1 MYRAARYPFVLAA
14 FVAGCGSTGSRATG
28 APDDV
33 PVPVERGPGVRVF
46 AGSAQTLEGPGCT
59 TDESTH
65 EDRWCGFRVPRSDGT
80 SSLYVFDLS
89 AVLAGVSVTCNQDDS
104 NCLLLTDASRGSKN
118 DYHTSFFDG
127 ETLVYYGGEWGV
139 YAWRPG
145 MDTGRRLV
153 TPPAAVDIG
162 FCIPAPEDAAVAC
175 LGFPFVQPDPLV
187 AAADL
192 YLGSFDPALGGGSD
206 GDELLAPIANVIT
219 AVRSDTAD
227 DLHFDVSFA
236 AAGSLAFSARET
248 PTGPEV
254 LKLASLGSTEAPG
267 TIATDVHEWS
277 ISPDGASW
285 LWLSAVDPSGN
296 GVLQAA
302 DFPGGTAP
310 RTVLEDAR
318 QYALDQNGTLA
329 ALTGNGDF
337 VSLSDPFGAPDA
349 QRLIDSDVEALL
361 ATSDRGH
368 IAYAK
373 QFFATSKLADL
384 LVSKL
389 DGSGTCTLDTTR
401 SVPRNSVHFSPNG
414 ERALWALQTENRYDA
429 YYTRLT
435 DCSTTLLASDV
446 VVLDWIND
454 TTAIFIDDF
463 DASTSSGSLRF
474 RHVTA
479 SGALESGS
487 AGLVAR
493 NVDWSTTM
501 GPALL
506 YTVHEGSAAD
516 GVYVRAFTN

>member
-1 MYRAARYPFVLAA
+1 MA
-14 FVAGCGSTGSRATG
+14 
-28 APDDV
+28 
-33 PVPVERGPGVRVF
+33 PVERAAGVRVF
-46 AGSAQTLEGPGCT
+46 SGAAQTLEGPGCT
-59 TDESTH
+59 TNEKAG
-65 EDRWCGFRVPRSDGT
+65 EDRFCGFTVPRSDGK

-89 AVLAGVSVTCNQDDS
+89 VVLAGESVSCNEEDS
-104 NCLLLTDASRGSKN
+104 NCLSLTDDVRGSKN
-118 DYHTSFFDG
+118 DYHPSFFGG
-127 ETLVYYGGEWGV
+127 ETLVYYGTDWSV

-162 FCIPAPEDAAVAC
+162 FCTPAPEDAAVAC

-192 YLGSFDPALGGGSD
+192 YLGSFDPALGGGLD
-206 GDELLAPIANVIT
+206 GEPLLSPVENVIT
-219 AVRSDTAD
+219 AVRTDTAD
-227 DLHFDVSFA
+227 DLHFDVRFPA
-236 AAGSLAFSARET
+236 PGYLAFSARST

-254 LKLASLGSTEAPG
+254 LKLASIGSVEAPS
-267 TIATDVHEWS
+267 TIATDVHDWTV
-277 ISPDGASW
+277 SPDGGRW
-285 LWLSAVDPSGN
+285 LWRSAVDPSDN
-296 GVLQAA
+296 GVLQTAA
-302 DFPGGTAP
+302 FPGGAAP
-310 RTVLEDAR
+310 ENLLADAR
-318 QYALDQNGTLA
+318 QYTLDQNGTLA

-337 VSLSDPFGAPDA
+337 VSLADPFGAPDA

-373 QFFATSKLADL
+373 QFFASSKLADL

-414 ERALWALQTENRYDA
+414 QGAVWALQTENRYDA

-435 DCSTTLLASDV
+435 DCRTALLASDI
-446 VVLDWIND
+446 VVLDWINA

-463 DASTSSGSLRF
+463 DATTSSGSLRF
-474 RHVTA
+474 QRVTA
-479 SGALESGS
+479 MGELESAS
-487 AGLVAR
+487 PALVAR
-493 NVDWSTTM
+493 DVDWSTTI

-506 YTVHEGSAAD
+506 YTVHTGSADD
-516 GVYVRAFTN
+516 GVYVRAFAD